1 MPNLYSGNQ
10 IVAWPYSLNEA
21 KYSTVRDFLPD
32 VATFEC
38 SGKFIPLLLKKKSVW
53 PAIKTVYLLKKYW
66 IGNFCVFPNF
76 KSYNLASGTL
86 ELQHSPAL
94 KKGCLGLFGSA
105 EELPFGLTEN
115 GLASKKRSVSAKF
128 PIANGLIITVKIMLM
143 TMMMIIMIITIEKGE
158 AYHLVPKSILL
169 LNIRVIWK
177 VNTALDLVQS
187 FELNNDG

>member
-1 MPNLYSGNQ
+1 M
-10 IVAWPYSLNEA
+10 
-21 KYSTVRDFLPD
+21 
-32 VATFEC
+32 
-38 SGKFIPLLLKKKSVW
+38 
-53 PAIKTVYLLKKYW
+53 
-66 IGNFCVFPNF
+66 
-76 KSYNLASGTL
+76 
-86 ELQHSPAL
+86 
-94 KKGCLGLFGSA
+94 
-105 EELPFGLTEN
+105 TEN

-187 FELNNDG
+187 FELNNNG